1 MRSEVVHVLSHVSDD
16 GVVGT
21 DGGSVG
27 SSLAVD
33 GMSVV
38 GVGTS
43 ESGKGDSSS
52 VGSDV
57 SGVSG
62 SVLVVSTDSVDSDG
76 TSHLEV
82 GSSVNSLGV
91 DSVVVSVSEVF
102 PGNSS
107 SVGTDSHP
115 VDGLLDVSS
124 GGIPFG
130 VPVSEGVVLSV
141 LVVVGGTESG
151 GGDLV
156 VVHGSH
162 LGVEGFLHH
171 LVGPFVSADG
181 LVVSSDFKSVGSVPS
196 EEESVGGSGTV
207 LGVEVAVGTDVSGTD
222 ELHVLSEVSHASSL
236 GLLEGTHG
244 VEERRVSERASGSLG
259 LSGGAVIPSSS
270 SLTTTV
276 GDSSGSV
283 SLEAVHSLLAV
294 GVSVTISFA
303 HGETVSSFTVNT
315 VTVKVSGGGGG
326 DEAGE

>member
-1 MRSEVVHVLSHVSDD
+1 VVHVLSHVSDD
-16 GVVGT
+16 GMMGA

-33 GMSVV
+33 GRSVV
-38 GVGTS
+38 LVGTS
-43 ESGKGDSSS
+43 ESGKGNLSS

-62 SVLVVSTDSVDSDG
+62 LVLVASSDGVDSDG
-76 TSHLEV
+76 TSHSGV
-82 GSSVNSLGV
+82 SRSV
-91 DSVVVSVSEVF
+91 DSSGMDSLVVGNTVVF
-102 PGNSS
+102 EGSSS

-115 VDGLLDVSS
+115 VDGLLDRSS

-130 VPVSEGVVLSV
+130 VPVSVGFVLSGLV
-141 LVVVGGTESG
+141 LAGGAESG
-151 GGDLV
+151 SGDLV

-171 LVGPFVSADG
+171 LVGPLVSFDG
-181 LVVSSDFKSVGSVPS
+181 LVVLSDFPSVSSVPS

-207 LGVEVAVGTDVSGTD
+207 PGVEVAVGTDVSGTD
-222 ELHVLSEVSHASSL
+222 ELHVLSEVSHAGGL

-244 VEERRVSERASGSLG
+244 VEERAISERTGGSLG
-259 LSGGAVIPSSS
+259 LSGGAVIPSLS
-270 SLTTTV
+270 SLSSTV
-276 GDSSGSV
+276 GDSLLSV